1 MFHDLNA
8 IFPPLVASSACM
20 VFKKML
26 FPVNIDVMASTVSD
40 YLEVFR
46 SRRMAV
52 IAMLGFSSGLPLA
65 LTSGTLQAWMSVAGV
80 DIRTI
85 GIFALVGLPY
95 TLKFLWSPFMDRFVP
110 PWLGRRRGWMFGTQ
124 CVLMLGIGAMG
135 FTSPQYAIWAL
146 AALSLA
152 VAFTSASQDIVVDA
166 YRTDLLHEKERG
178 AGAALFVF
186 GYRIAMLVSG
196 ALALILSDLIG
207 WHATYLVMAGCM
219 IIGLV
224 SSLSGPEPEKEIIPP
239 KTLSEAVLG
248 PLKDYFSRP
257 AALMILLLITL
268 YKLGDAYAGTMTTPF
283 LIRGA
288 GFSATD
294 VGTVNK
300 GFGLAALVLGAM
312 FGGSLMVRLGL
323 YRSLLYFGVLQAVS
337 NLSFMLLAWA
347 GKSYPVMIFA
357 VGFENLSGGMGT
369 AAFVSLLMALCN
381 HRFSATQYALL
392 SSLAS
397 LGRIVIA
404 PSSGF
409 LVSSVGWAA
418 FFLVTAAT
426 ALPGL
431 WMLVYLK
438 KEIEGIREA

>member
-1 MFHDLNA
+1 MRRKA
-8 IFPPLVASSACM
+8 VAGIIQEACI
-20 VFKKML
+20 
-26 FPVNIDVMASTVSD
+26 PVNIVAMASGKSD
-40 YLEVFR
+40 YLQVFR

-52 IAMLGFSSGLPLA
+52 IALLGFSSGLPLA
-65 LTSGTLQAWMSVAGV
+65 LTSGTLQAWMSVEGI

-85 GIFALVGLPY
+85 GIFSLVGLPY
-95 TLKFLWSPFMDRFVP
+95 AAKFLWSPFMDRFVP

-124 CVLMLGIGAMG
+124 LILMLAIGAMG
-135 FTSPQYAIWAL
+135 FASPRHALWAL
-146 AALSLA
+146 AALSLI

-178 AGAALFVF
+178 AGAALSVF

-196 ALALILSDLIG
+196 ALALILSDRIG
-207 WHATYLVMAGCM
+207 WQSTYLLMAACM
-219 IIGLV
+219 MIGII
-224 SSLSGPEPEKEIIPP
+224 SSLSGPEPEKEIVPP
-239 KTLSEAVLG
+239 KTLSEAVVG

-257 AALMILLLITL
+257 SAVMILLLIVL

-283 LIRGA
+283 LIRGI

-300 GFGLAALVLGAM
+300 GFGLAALLIGAM
-312 FGGSLMVRLGL
+312 FGGTLMVRLGL
-323 YRSLLYFGVLQAVS
+323 YRSLLFFGMLQAVS

-347 GKSYPVMIFA
+347 GKNYAVMIFA
-357 VGFENLSGGMGT
+357 VGFENLTGGMGT
-369 AAFVSLLMALCN
+369 AAFVSLLMTLCS

-397 LGRIVIA
+397 LGRTVIA
-404 PSSGF
+404 PSSGY
-409 LVSSVGWAA
+409 LVSSIGWAT

-431 WMLVYLK
+431 WMIVHLK
-438 KEIEGIREA
+438 KEVEGIREA

>member
-1 MFHDLNA
+1 
-8 IFPPLVASSACM
+8 
-20 VFKKML
+20 
-26 FPVNIDVMASTVSD
+26 MASALSD
-40 YLEVFR
+40 YLAVFR

-95 TLKFLWSPFMDRFVP
+95 TVKFLWSPFMDRFVP
-110 PWLGRRRGWMFGTQ
+110 PWLGRRRGWMSGTQ
-124 CVLMLGIGAMG
+124 IVLMFCIGAMG
-135 FTSPQYAIWAL
+135 FASPQHALWAL
-146 AALSLA
+146 AALSMI

-178 AGAALFVF
+178 VGAALFVF

-196 ALALILSDLIG
+196 ALALILSDHIG
-207 WHATYLVMAGCM
+207 WKNTYLVMAGCVLL
-219 IIGLV
+219 GFV
-224 SSLSGPEPEKEIIPP
+224 ATLSGPEPEKEIVPP
-239 KTLSEAVLG
+239 KTLSEAVVG
-248 PLKDYFSRP
+248 PLKDYLSRP
-257 AALMILLLITL
+257 AALLVLCLIIL

-283 LIRGA
+283 LIRGL

-300 GFGLAALVLGAM
+300 GFGLAALIVGAM
-312 FGGSLMVRLGL
+312 FGGTLMVRLGL

-337 NLSFMLLAWA
+337 NLSFMFLAWT

-409 LVSSVGWAA
+409 LVSSIGWAA
-418 FFLVTAAT
+418 FFLVTAGA

-438 KEIEGIREA
+438 KAIGRIGEA